1 MKKITVILIIFL
13 AALTGTSCG
22 KKNTRQE
29 PEKKLPI
36 VKVKQIQSEKFTES
50 FRVVGVVKPVES
62 AKLSSEEG
70 GIITYLAKDKGSR
83 VSRGEVLVKLKKD
96 VDEAS
101 YAQALA
107 QYELAKENY
116 ERTQSL
122 FKDNVAT
129 EQQFINSKLQ
139 LEIAIKAVELFK
151 TRLGKG
157 YIVSPISGVVDE
169 KYMQKGEMTGPGS
182 PIISVVDISSVKITA
197 GIPERYMGK
206 VSKGDRVKITFDVFP
221 DEEFD
226 GIINFVSPVLNAQ
239 NRTFE
244 IEVKMN
250 NKSGKLKPEMS
261 ANVYITV
268 RNIDNAIVLEQD
280 LIVDNGE
287 EKFVFILEGD
297 LAKKR
302 IVKLDGRSDNKV
314 NVEEGLNDGD
324 NLIYIGFQSLTDGD
338 KVKVL
343 N

>member
-1 MKKITVILIIFL
+1 
-13 AALTGTSCG
+13 
-22 KKNTRQE
+22 
-29 PEKKLPI
+29 
-36 VKVKQIQSEKFTES
+36 
-50 FRVVGVVKPVES
+50 
-62 AKLSSEEG
+62 
-70 GIITYLAKDKGSR
+70 
-83 VSRGEVLVKLKKD
+83 
-96 VDEAS
+96 
-101 YAQALA
+101 
-107 QYELAKENY
+107 
-116 ERTQSL
+116 
-122 FKDNVAT
+122 
-129 EQQFINSKLQ
+129 
-139 LEIAIKAVELFK
+139 
-151 TRLGKG
+151 
-157 YIVSPISGVVDE
+157 
-169 KYMQKGEMTGPGS
+169 MQKGEMTGPGS